1 MELFGCRE
9 LIVNGGGFVFG
20 CNGMEGN
27 VGTSCMTWIWN
38 NYDYHPV
45 LCITLHF
52 KLDSFKYIP

>member
-1 MELFGCRE
+1 MALFGCRE
-9 LIVNGGGFVFG
+9 LINVGEAWLELFG

-52 KLDSFKYIP
+52 KLDSFK